1 MHGPISITGDNAHV
15 GSGSYNPPISFC
27 ELSLDGTG
35 HMIQIGEW
43 LSEDIRR
50 TIWYP
55 SPDSIS
61 TEEKPRNE
69 QSETIKLSI

>member
-1 MHGPISITGDNAHV
+1 MHGPISITRANAHV
-15 GSGSYNPPISFC
+15 GSGNYNPPISFC

-50 TIWYP
+50 TISYP
-55 SPDSIS
+55 SPDSTS

-69 QSETIKLSI
+69 QSETIKLNI

>member
-1 MHGPISITGDNAHV
+1 MTKDNAHV
-15 GSGSYNPPISFC
+15 GSGNYNQPISFC

-35 HMIQIGEW
+35 HMMQIGEW

-55 SPDSIS
+55 SPDPIS
-61 TEEKPRNE
+61 TEEKSRNE
-69 QSETIKLSI
+69 QSKTIKPNI

>member
-1 MHGPISITGDNAHV
+1 MSITRDNAHV
-15 GSGSYNPPISFC
+15 GSGNYNPPISFC
-27 ELSLDGTG
+27 ELSLDGIG

-50 TIWYP
+50 MIWYP

-61 TEEKPRNE
+61 AEEKPRNE
-69 QSETIKLSI
+69 QSETIKLNL